1 MENNEIEN
9 LRKDYSLAELDE
21 SIVNKNPFKQFD
33 KWFNEALNSNLSEPN
48 AMALATST
56 RDGKPSL
63 RIVLLKGFDEDGFVF
78 YTNYKSRKGHE
89 LHENP
94 YAAITFFWSELQRQ
108 VRIEGKISKVSREKS
123 EEYFHSRPI
132 KSQLGALASH
142 QSQTLKNRQ
151 ELDNIYKK
159 LELEYQDKEI
169 PKPEYWGGY
178 ILKPE
183 SIEFWQG
190 RRSRLHD
197 RILFTRNNNNWDIS
211 RLSP

>member
-1 MENNEIEN
+1 MNQEDIQNIRSEYLAASLSE
-9 LRKDYSLAELDE
+9 KDANQDP
-21 SIVNKNPFKQFD
+21 IKQF
-33 KWFNEALNSNLSEPN
+33 EAWWQYAILSKIEEPN
-48 AMALATST
+48 AMSIATCSAS
-56 RDGKPSL
+56 GKPSV
-63 RIVLLKGFDEDGFVF
+63 RTVLLKGLRENGFIF
-78 YTNYKSRKGHE
+78 FTNYESRKGKE
-89 LHENP
+89 IEENP
-94 YAAITFFWSELQRQ
+94 FVALLFFWKELERQ